1 MNKLILEQEVENYI
15 SFQNYIFINNKI
27 KECYGIS
34 K

>member
-1 MNKLILEQEVENYI
+1 MNKLILKQEVQNYI
-15 SFQNYIFINNKI
+15 SFQNCIFIDGKI